1 MSRGRDIATGLSVS
15 LASGTLSASGIDV
28 GPDSA
33 AISSIIIA
41 DVDNAFVTDLGIGGG
56 GSGVTAYSYDSSG
69 GLLLES
75 TTSHTDGSLH
85 WLGALNEKYVWD
97 SAAEKY
103 YAADD
108 LAGLAIGEFAQT
120 LRGTVAGYT
129 TGGYPTNSSFDIQ
142 KYSFTSDGNGTEPG
156 DLVYNLQD
164 HAGTS
169 SATHGYT
176 LGGGTN
182 YTGPSTIDEV
192 DKFSFATDANATQTA
207 DVMPSRKR
215 NQAAS
220 HNGEFCVILGG
231 QNQSTTKQNTIDKFT
246 FATEAAS
253 NLSPD
258 DLGFART
265 QATGTGSGTHAYS
278 LGGSNPSGQSN
289 DIIKYS
295 FAGGSDASDVANLVY
310 NMTQSNGHSSE
321 THGYSSGGANPSTR
335 NYIFKHS
342 FATDAN
348 ASDIGDITIS
358 RFFKSA
364 QGANSTTHGYDAGGG
379 WPYKNTIDKFPF
391 SADTNSTDVGDLNAG
406 GSYGMSHHNY

>member
-1 MSRGRDIATGLSVS
+1 
-15 LASGTLSASGIDV
+15 
-28 GPDSA
+28 
-33 AISSIIIA
+33 
-41 DVDNAFVTDLGIGGG
+41 
-56 GSGVTAYSYDSSG
+56 
-69 GLLLES
+69 
-75 TTSHTDGSLH
+75 
-85 WLGALNEKYVWD
+85 
-97 SAAEKY
+97 
-103 YAADD
+103 
-108 LAGLAIGEFAQT
+108 
-120 LRGTVAGYT
+120 
-129 TGGYPTNSSFDIQ
+129 
-142 KYSFTSDGNGTEPG
+142 
-156 DLVYNLQD
+156 
-164 HAGTS
+164 
-169 SATHGYT
+169 
-176 LGGGTN
+176 
-182 YTGPSTIDEV
+182 
-192 DKFSFATDANATQTA
+192 
-207 DVMPSRKR
+207 MPSRKR

-220 HNGEFCVILGG
+220 HTGEFCVILGG

-278 LGGSNPSGQSN
+278 LGGANPGGQSN
-289 DIIKYS
+289 DIIKYA

-348 ASDIGDITIS
+348 GSDIGDITIS

-391 SADTNSTDVGDLNAG
+391 STDTNSTDVGDLNAG